1 MKKIIIVNNNMRIG
15 GVQKSLYNLLWTI
28 KDQYDVTLYLFHDS
42 GCYEL
47 PPNVKV
53 MHCDGSFRFFGK
65 SQRQCKGIEKC
76 KRGFLRLMCRFFT
89 RSFTVKLMHLGQK
102 RVPGNYDCAI
112 AYLQNGNI
120 RNLYGGVQDF
130 VIRCVNAKK
139 KVSFLHCDYV
149 QSGANEPQNNR
160 LMRKF
165 DRIAACSDGCRYSFE
180 QIMPQEK
187 GKCRTVR
194 NCHRFD
200 EIRNLANQ
208 DTMVYSDDVRNVLM
222 VTRLA
227 HEKGV
232 ERALK
237 ALSFAKKRGIAVR
250 LHLVG
255 DGAMHD
261 KMHEYAKTLDIE
273 DAVVFYGEQRNPY
286 RFMRNADLLLMTS
299 FYEAAPMVIEEAS
312 ALGLPTLTTQTTSSQ
327 EMIGSNGW
335 ICENSQEGINE
346 ALCQVLLDSDALA
359 QMKQKLLQQ
368 TADNSAAV
376 RQFKQLIEG

>member
-1 MKKIIIVNNNMRIG
+1 
-15 GVQKSLYNLLWTI
+15 
-28 KDQYDVTLYLFHDS
+28 
-42 GCYEL
+42 
-47 PPNVKV
+47 
-53 MHCDGSFRFFGK
+53 
-65 SQRQCKGIEKC
+65 
-76 KRGFLRLMCRFFT
+76 
-89 RSFTVKLMHLGQK
+89 
-102 RVPGNYDCAI
+102 
-112 AYLQNGNI
+112 
-120 RNLYGGVQDF
+120 
-130 VIRCVNAKK
+130 
-139 KVSFLHCDYV
+139 
-149 QSGANEPQNNR
+149 
-160 LMRKF
+160 
-165 DRIAACSDGCRYSFE
+165 
-180 QIMPQEK
+180 MPQEK
-187 GKCRTVR
+187 GKCCTVR

-346 ALCQVLLDSDALA
+346 AL
-359 QMKQKLLQQ
+359 
-368 TADNSAAV
+368 
-376 RQFKQLIEG
+376 